1 MPAVAHLYPDQAY
14 LTHKAAAMVHAV
26 AIIHENDSTLLSAAG
41 DLLIAIDDG
50 LPAELLMLLAN
61 SLPHAIAAVRSLVP
75 QGYTPGD
82 GVSGALKRA
91 ERFP

>member
-1 MPAVAHLYPDQAY
+1 MPTVAHLYPEQTY
-14 LTHKAAAMVHAV
+14 LARKATAMVHAV
-26 AIIHENDSTLLSAAG
+26 AIMHRGSPALLSAAG

-61 SLPHAIAAVRSLVP
+61 SMPHAIAAVRSLASP
-75 QGYTPGD
+75 TD
-82 GVSGALKRA
+82 TSGEGCEGKLKRA